1 MSVQRDDSVYVLLPL
16 QWVPLPLLLMQGL
29 NDEDDV
35 VEGLREMV
43 YEELSLKGEEV
54 NHLPSLPF
62 PSFYS
67 PYVLALPNEVNPVEG
82 EELPYEEE
90 NTS

>member
-1 MSVQRDDSVYVLLPL
+1 MSVQRDDSVYVLLLL
-16 QWVPLPLLLMQGL
+16 QWVLPLLLLLLQRQGL

-35 VEGLREMV
+35 VEGLREKV
-43 YEELSLKGEEV
+43 YEELFLKREEI
-54 NHLPSLPF
+54 NHLPSLH
-62 PSFYS
+62 S
-67 PYVLALPNEVNPVEG
+67 PYVLALPSEVKPVEG